1 MSKIANFLN
10 MPLWELCLLIVL
22 AVVGLIAYII
32 YKSMYNSPEEQAKRR
47 EKIEAEAKA
56 YRESQDK

>member
-32 YKSMYNSPEEQAKRR
+32 YKSMYNSPEKQAKRR

>member
-47 EKIEAEAKA
+47 EEIEAEAKA